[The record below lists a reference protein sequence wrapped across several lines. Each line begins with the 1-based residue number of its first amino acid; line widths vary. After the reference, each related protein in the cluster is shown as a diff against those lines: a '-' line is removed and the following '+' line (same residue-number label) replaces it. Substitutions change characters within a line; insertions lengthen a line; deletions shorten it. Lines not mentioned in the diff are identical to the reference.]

1 MKLDAQDKRI
11 LAVIGDDEN
20 VEFDEA
26 RTLYYQHLKTTL
38 ILPCEVTGIEDFN
51 WEEIYV
57 FGPGDQE
64 EYENLKKTQ
73 PSYTDKYE
81 LLGIDR
87 ELQSGWMIFWQNDIA
102 ARLKRIS
109 DGKEFLLG
117 LSELKAI
124 DKKAENYQLLDDFSV
139 WFVNSR

>member
-1 MKLDAQDKRI
+1 MKLDDQDKRI

-26 RTLYYQHLKTTL
+26 RTLYYQHLKTAL

-81 LLGIDR
+81 LLGIDK

-124 DKKAENYQLLDDFSV
+124 DKKSDNYKLLHDFSV

>member
-38 ILPCEVTGIEDFN
+38 ILPCEVTGVEDFN
-51 WEEIYV
+51 WEEMYV
-57 FGPGDQE
+57 FGHGDQE
-64 EYENLKKTQ
+64 EYEHLKKTQ

-81 LLGIDR
+81 LLGIDK
-87 ELQSGWMIFWQNDIA
+87 ELQSGWMTFWEDDIA
-102 ARLKRIS
+102 ACVKRIS
-109 DGKEFLLG
+109 DSKEFLLG

-124 DKKAENYQLLDDFSV
+124 DKKSDNYKLLDDFSV

>member
-11 LAVIGDDEN
+11 LAVIGDYEN

-26 RTLYYQHLKTTL
+26 RSLYYQHLKTTL
-38 ILPCEVTGIEDFN
+38 ILPCEVTGIEDFS

-64 EYENLKKTQ
+64 EYKHLKKTK

-81 LLGIDR
+81 LLGIDKDIHS
-87 ELQSGWMIFWQNDIA
+87 EWMIFWQKDIA

-124 DKKAENYQLLDDFSV
+124 DKKSDN
-139 WFVNSR
+139 